1 MKRIDG
7 LDGLQLPSKHEK
19 KIFERKLIA
28 ALELFV
34 LLPIFFFFLI
44 LAFIFTFSP
53 PRAYFLFAKCGSRA
67 HYQIHRY

>member
-19 KIFERKLIA
+19 KDFRTEVDSCIGVVCSFTD
-28 ALELFV
+28 
-34 LLPIFFFFLI
+34 FFFFLI